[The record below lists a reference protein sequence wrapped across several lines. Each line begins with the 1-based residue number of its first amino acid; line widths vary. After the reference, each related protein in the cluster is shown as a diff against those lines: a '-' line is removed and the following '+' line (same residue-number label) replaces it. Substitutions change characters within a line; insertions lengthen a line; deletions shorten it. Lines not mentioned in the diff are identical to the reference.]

1 MSLSSSHLT
10 SVDSADIQQLYARSF
25 GYPNDILE
33 APFDVEEIASAIKKR
48 KFGKSGAADGLLP
61 EHLKHGGHSIILWLQ
76 SVFNKIRTCGDI
88 PPCLKLGITV
98 PVFKGKGRDPLNPN
112 NYRGITLTS
121 VISKCLEIALLNR
134 LESWLTDKGFPHYGQ
149 TAYQKGIS
157 CADAIFST
165 QEAILQHMRD
175 GDHPTLCCFDLEK
188 AFDSIEYPVLLE
200 HLFKLGINGKCWRLL
215 HNWYSN
221 SRNVVRLDCHLSQSF
236 PVCRGVKQG
245 SILSPTIFIIV
256 IDSLLRSLNATHQG
270 LSRLGLDVGS
280 SAHADDIRVVSNSVD
295 AVSRLGSC
303 VNSFCSANSL
313 KLNASKTEAVSFSK
327 DCPLDTTLQVVSD
340 TIHSQLQIKC
350 LGVWWQHDLSPSKSV
365 EENISKARRAFFA
378 TGSLGS
384 FHGKLNPLSGRS
396 IFEIFVV
403 PVLLYGCETWILTP
417 TLMTKLEK
425 FQSEIGRRI
434 LLP

>member
-1 MSLSSSHLT
+1 M
-10 SVDSADIQQLYARSF
+10 
-25 GYPNDILE
+25 
-33 APFDVEEIASAIKKR
+33 
-48 KFGKSGAADGLLP
+48 
-61 EHLKHGGHSIILWLQ
+61 
-76 SVFNKIRTCGDI
+76 
-88 PPCLKLGITV
+88 
-98 PVFKGKGRDPLNPN
+98 FKGKGRDPLNPN

-280 SAHADDIRVVSNSVD
+280 SAHADDIRVVSNSAD

-313 KLNASKTEAVSFSK
+313 KQQN
-327 DCPLDTTLQVVSD
+327 
-340 TIHSQLQIKC
+340 
-350 LGVWWQHDLSPSKSV
+350 
-365 EENISKARRAFFA
+365 
-378 TGSLGS
+378 
-384 FHGKLNPLSGRS
+384 RS
-396 IFEIFVV
+396 CF
-403 PVLLYGCETWILTP
+403 IL
-417 TLMTKLEK
+417 
-425 FQSEIGRRI
+425 
-434 LLP
+434 

>member
-1 MSLSSSHLT
+1 
-10 SVDSADIQQLYARSF
+10 
-25 GYPNDILE
+25 
-33 APFDVEEIASAIKKR
+33 
-48 KFGKSGAADGLLP
+48 
-61 EHLKHGGHSIILWLQ
+61 
-76 SVFNKIRTCGDI
+76 
-88 PPCLKLGITV
+88 
-98 PVFKGKGRDPLNPN
+98 
-112 NYRGITLTS
+112 
-121 VISKCLEIALLNR
+121 
-134 LESWLTDKGFPHYGQ
+134 
-149 TAYQKGIS
+149 
-157 CADAIFST
+157 
-165 QEAILQHMRD
+165 MRD

-188 AFDSIEYPVLLE
+188 AFDSIEYLVLLE

-221 SRNVVRLDCHLSQSF
+221 SRNVVRFDCHLSQSF

-256 IDSLLRSLNATHQG
+256 IDSLLRSLNASHQG

-280 SAHADDIRVVSNSVD
+280 SAHADDIRVVSNSTD

-327 DCPLDTTLQVVSD
+327 GCPLDTTLQVASD

-365 EENISKARRAFFA
+365 EENISKARWAFFA

-434 LLP
+434 LGLSRYHVDLAPLIGLHLPSMMARVLFRKLNFLAKLLTSYEDTQSARTFRTLAAENIYNISLIQQCLWLLRTLNSEQILHNCLENPDSATSVIKSARNTILQRDWANTIHLAKSHMSLKHIVSSDDIASGWCRVWSRTGL